1 MDPSHM
7 NRQNLIENDKNL
19 IDKIDAVILPFP
31 AIQRYPIIYNSGEI
45 IKLCI
50 DI

>member
-19 IDKIDAVILPFP
+19 IDQIDVIICLSRLF
-31 AIQRYPIIYNSGEI
+31 NDT
-45 IKLCI
+45 L
-50 DI
+50 